1 MNSVQRITNLDFIR
15 GFALLGI
22 LVINVIAFGLP
33 LTATTNQSTYGI
45 DNTLDW
51 IVVVISSVFFEQKM
65 MGLFSMLFGVGI
77 MIFLENAKKKTSKPK
92 TLAMWRNFLLF
103 CFGLLHFSIWVG
115 DVLAPYAICA
125 FLLILFPDVK
135 KPILILSAIVFL
147 IIAIYPFL
155 NQGELRLWS
164 LIISIIF
171 LILGLLNSKLLLP
184 LNKIWFKF
192 GILLGKIV
200 SPLVMGL
207 IFFFVVTP
215 IGILMRI
222 LKKDLLNLKFN
233 KKTTYW
239 IEKNGPK
246 SKMKNQ
252 F

>member
-1 MNSVQRITNLDFIR
+1 MDEVKIGSNKSF
-15 GFALLGI
+15 GI
-22 LVINVIAFGLP
+22 
-33 LTATTNQSTYGI
+33 
-45 DNTLDW
+45 
-51 IVVVISSVFFEQKM
+51 VFF
-65 MGLFSMLFGVGI
+65 
-77 MIFLENAKKKTSKPK
+77 
-92 TLAMWRNFLLF
+92 
-103 CFGLLHFSIWVG
+103 
-115 DVLAPYAICA
+115 
-125 FLLILFPDVK
+125 
-135 KPILILSAIVFL
+135 IVFF
-147 IIAIYPFL
+147 IIAIYPLL
-155 NQGELRLWS
+155 NHNEIRLWS

-171 LILGLLNSKLLLP
+171 LILGLLNSKLLTP

-192 GILLGKIV
+192 GILLGKII

-239 IEKNGPK
+239 IEKNDPK